1 MTRIAKAWPFS
12 KVLYALV
19 LIGGVASGGPL
30 EFGARAFA
38 QNIKPEP
45 MPLPPSEF
53 PTPSADLEA
62 LIAANNVAALRKHA
76 WLLWSGLTADSSQS
90 FNGQVLPIW
99 ETWLSEEETF
109 SPVNQLAAAAAAPR
123 PRILRP
129 FAPPRQFQH
138 GTSALAKALVARTDP
153 KLRLKAFVKMSP
165 ESASF
170 LAASH
175 ETPAKSGQSYSY
187 ISASDLAQLNA
198 ALDQSNTAVK
208 DRKIIDF
215 PAAATDL
222 KMIFL
227 PVKPSGLSAIPI
239 WNGAADS
246 IDPTQPT
253 SDTWKTCV
261 AVDPTNSRTGTAS
274 INCNGQQVQAEIV
287 PLKAFYSVQIDAA
300 EAATINSLSKLGGA
314 AAVEAG
320 DFQTLVAM
328 HVTTKEIANWTWA
341 TFWWQ
346 NGKNPPNDFPGSV
359 ADMPDAY
366 KVKGPWRNYAMC
378 ISNSMVVPATDPKG
392 KPVVC
397 FNPYLE
403 TNQADGLNSNCM
415 SCHAMARLPQ
425 TGPGPYPE
433 TYLPNG
439 FVDLA
444 DPKIFGGATKTD
456 FVWSIPIAAH

>member
-1 MTRIAKAWPFS
+1 MTRIAKTRPFS

-19 LIGGVASGGPL
+19 LIGGVASGGQIEL
-30 EFGARAFA
+30 GARALA
-38 QNIKPEP
+38 QDIKPEP
-45 MPLPPSEF
+45 IALPPSEF

-62 LIAANNVAALRKHA
+62 LIARNDVVALRKHS

-90 FNGQVLPIW
+90 FNGRVLPIW
-99 ETWLSEEETF
+99 ETWLSEEEVF
-109 SPVNQLAAAAAAPR
+109 SPVNQLLAVGRAPR
-123 PRILRP
+123 PRILLPLAR
-129 FAPPRQFQH
+129 PRQFQH
-138 GTSALAKALVARTDP
+138 GAAGTLTAGTTPED
-153 KLRLKAFVKMSP
+153 RLLAFVKMSP

-175 ETPAKSGQSYSY
+175 ETPARSGQSYSY
-187 ISASDLAQLNA
+187 VSASDLAQLNA
-198 ALDQSNTAVK
+198 AFDQSSTAVK

-222 KMIFL
+222 KIVFWQ
-227 PVKPSGLSAIPI
+227 VKPTGLSPVPV

-246 IDPTQPT
+246 SAPTRPI
-253 SDTWKTCV
+253 SESWKTCV
-261 AVDPTNSRTGTAS
+261 AVDPTNSQSGTAS
-274 INCNGQQVQAEIV
+274 INCNGHQVQAEIV
-287 PLKAFYSVQIDAA
+287 PLKAFHFVQTSAA
-300 EAATINSLSKLGGA
+300 EAATINSLSNLAGE
-314 AAVEAG
+314 AAVQAG
-320 DFQTLVAM
+320 DFQVLVAM
-328 HVTTKEIANWTWA
+328 HVTTKEITNWTWA

-359 ADMPDAY
+359 ADMPDAS

-378 ISNSMVVPATDPKG
+378 ISYSMVVPATDPNG

-403 TNQADGLNSNCM
+403 TGEVDGLNSNCM
-415 SCHAMARLPQ
+415 SCHATARFAWRARPPKYPQ
-425 TGPGPYPE
+425 

-444 DPKIFGGATKTD
+444 DPNIFGGTTKTD
-456 FVWSIPIAAH
+456 FVWAGPH